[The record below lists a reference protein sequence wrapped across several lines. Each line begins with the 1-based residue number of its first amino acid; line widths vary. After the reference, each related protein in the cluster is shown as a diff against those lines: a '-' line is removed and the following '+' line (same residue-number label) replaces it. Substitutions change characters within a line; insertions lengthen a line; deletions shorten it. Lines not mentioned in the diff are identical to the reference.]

1 MREKSAKTIQKVA
14 REYLTKTKVT
24 ATTTADSMILFKDAL
39 DNIPE
44 KEKLEDQNY
53 PDVFNLFIYINK
65 IIYINKK

>member
-1 MREKSAKTIQKVA
+1 
-14 REYLTKTKVT
+14 
-24 ATTTADSMILFKDAL
+24 MILFKDAL

>member
-24 ATTTADSMILFKDAL
+24 ATTTADSMVDNLFKDAL

-44 KEKLEDQNY
+44 KRKVGRPKLPRRIQ
-53 PDVFNLFIYINK
+53 FIYI
-65 IIYINKK
+65 Y